1 MFKIYIFIIA
11 TTISSSLACKKSTH
25 TRRDWHHTK
34 VFPLSHVSPIGITG
48 DASHLYV
55 TSGLKTEVHKMNY
68 DGGLVEAIKNI
79 RKPKYINSL
88 NTGVFLVAESEA
100 HVASRV
106 EGQESINTI
115 PTNEFLQIPYG
126 VSVEGNNIAI
136 TDFAQHKIYYNVGG
150 KVMTFGQPGIG
161 DGQFNGPTDIQIKNG
176 LIYVADSKN
185 NRIQV
190 FDSNAKYKMSIG
202 ERDSIKMVGGI
213 YVSTDELLVTDYNGN
228 RVLIYDLKGKLKQ
241 IIVEKFAQPSD
252 VFSAGREMYVVN
264 YNSNT
269 IDVFTRF

>member
-1 MFKIYIFIIA
+1 
-11 TTISSSLACKKSTH
+11 
-25 TRRDWHHTK
+25 
-34 VFPLSHVSPIGITG
+34 
-48 DASHLYV
+48 
-55 TSGLKTEVHKMNY
+55 MNY

-79 RKPKYINSL
+79 RRPKYINSL
-88 NTGVFLVAESEA
+88 STGVFLVAESDA

-126 VSVEGNNIAI
+126 VSVEGNTIAI
-136 TDFAQHKIYYNVGG
+136 SDYAQHKIYYNVAG
-150 KVMTFGQPGIG
+150 KVMTFGKPGIG
-161 DGQFNGPTDIQIKNG
+161 DVQFNGPTDIQIKNG

-185 NRIQV
+185 NRVQV
-190 FDSNAKYKMSIG
+190 YDATAKYKMTIG

-213 YVSTDELLVTDYNGN
+213 FVSNDEVMVTDYNGN

-241 IIVEKFAQPSD
+241 TIAEPFQQPSD
-252 VFSAGREMYVVN
+252 VFASGREMYVVN
-264 YNSNT
+264 YNGNT